1 MIASIPLAAAPLAIL
16 LWLSGSVTI
25 YTAFGVMLVFAF
37 FVLLAGVL
45 LARVAG
51 AADLPLAGAW
61 VLGVFASALAVYA
74 LVLWAQLLAATAF
87 AVWCIVVLAWAFA
100 RRRRLGMR
108 GGMGIGEAA
117 GLGLCAVATLAWC
130 HDVAEVP
137 QVLARDQL
145 LPAWIDYFIHGGM
158 IS

>member
-16 LWLSGSVTI
+16 LWLSGSVTF

-51 AADLPLAGAW
+51 AEDLPLAGAW

-74 LVLWAQLLAATAF
+74 LVLWVHLLAATAF
-87 AVWCIVVLAWAFA
+87 AVWSILVLSWAFA
-100 RRRRLGMR
+100 LRKRLSWRLGI
-108 GGMGIGEAA
+108 GTGEAVGFA
-117 GLGLCAVATLAWC
+117 LCAAATLAWC
-130 HDVAEVP
+130 WNVA
-137 QVLARDQL
+137 
-145 LPAWIDYFIHGGM
+145 
-158 IS
+158 